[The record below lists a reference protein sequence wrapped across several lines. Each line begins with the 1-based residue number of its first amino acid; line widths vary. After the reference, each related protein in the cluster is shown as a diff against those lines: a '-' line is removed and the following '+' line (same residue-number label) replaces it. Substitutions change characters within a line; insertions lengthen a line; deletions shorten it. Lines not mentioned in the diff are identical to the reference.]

1 MCRGRI
7 ISSEMHHEG
16 SPLWSYHGL
25 LSFCPFLPVVLQVLG
40 HPVHLGPLVI
50 PAKTESEVEEL
61 KKTVQFFSSSKED
74 VSLSPHQEKKVF
86 FFMEAVTERESA
98 SPQGSLQN
106 KSKAEYKQSSQMHN
120 LAGSHHFKSP

>member
-1 MCRGRI
+1 
-7 ISSEMHHEG
+7 MHHEG
-16 SPLWSYHGL
+16 SLLWSYHGF
-25 LSFCPFLPVVLQVLG
+25 LSFCPFLPVVLQVLA

-50 PAKTESEVEEL
+50 PAKTEAEVEEL

-74 VSLSPHQEKKVF
+74 ISPSPHQEKKVVCF
-86 FFMEAVTERESA
+86 FFMEALTERESA

-120 LAGSHHFKSP
+120 LARSHHFKSP